1 MDEKHHQTFLQQRVQ
16 LLFPAILT
24 NREYWSALS
33 TLPIFDDKTPDK
45 LIYQMRALLSG
56 LLWVSAGTGMPQS
69 MEPCRRFS
77 PLQNIC
83 LYLEA
88 FGVPGDPLGAL
99 QPFDETRLAQALLK
113 SQLFGNKIAIQ
124 PQVIES
130 WDNDLRTKLPINCVR
145 NDMVSRVRLLDE

>member
-16 LLFPAILT
+16 PLFPAILT

-45 LIYQMRALLSG
+45 LIYQMRALLSR

-77 PLQNIC
+77 PLQN

-88 FGVPGDPLGAL
+88 FGVPDDLLRAL

-113 SQLFGNKIAIQ
+113 SQLFGNKIVIQ

-130 WDNDLRTKLPINCVR
+130 WNNDLRTKLSINCVR
-145 NDMVSRVRLLDE
+145 NDMVSRVRLLDK

>member
-1 MDEKHHQTFLQQRVQ
+1 MNEKHHQTFLQQRVQ

-45 LIYQMRALLSG
+45 LIYQMRALLSR
-56 LLWVSAGTGMPQS
+56 LLWVFAGTGMPQS
-69 MEPCRRFS
+69 MKPCRRFS
-77 PLQNIC
+77 SLQNIC

-88 FGVPGDPLGAL
+88 FEVPGDSLEAL
-99 QPFDETRLAQALLK
+99 QPFDETRLAQTLLK
-113 SQLFGNKIAIQ
+113 SQLFGNKIVIQ

-130 WDNDLRTKLPINCVR
+130 WDNDLRTKLSINCVR